1 MNINPHFQTWT
12 CFVPSSP
19 AAMFFHVR
27 KLHPSLLHIFIVKY
41 IIRQPFLVSILFQDR
56 IR

>member
-1 MNINPHFQTWT
+1 MNINPHSQTWT